1 MHCNA
6 TEYMRGIVEGRLAH
20 EPSHSS
26 LAAGNIPVFRNNI
39 RSCQHTASPPRV
51 VIKFVC
57 RNDCDQLSFEDRNNL
72 ALFALQRA

>member
-39 RSCQHTASPPRV
+39 RACQHAASPPRV
-51 VIKFVC
+51 VLKLVC
-57 RNDCDQLSFEDRNNL
+57 QNDPDQLSLEDHNNL
-72 ALFALQRA
+72 ALVVLQRA